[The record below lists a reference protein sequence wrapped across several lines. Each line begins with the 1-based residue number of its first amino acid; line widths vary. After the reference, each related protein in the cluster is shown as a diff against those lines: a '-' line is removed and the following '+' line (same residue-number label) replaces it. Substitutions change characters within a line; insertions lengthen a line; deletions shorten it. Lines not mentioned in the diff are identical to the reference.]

1 MSGGGDVFS
10 TLGWGL
16 RRYFWVVIVTVIGI
30 GVLVP
35 WLQSRNADYYE
46 AHAQIGPS
54 QELKSPNADPLPKL
68 GDDIFNNGAVADKV
82 RDYLNLP
89 PTASVVP
96 ERVQLM
102 TARDNMMFEVIGR
115 DRDPEVAATLANLA
129 AAELT
134 VELSSESVSEFN
146 VSRSAEAP
154 ASPVPTL
161 GGGYLTVIV
170 GLLAGAIA
178 GIGVVALIL
187 IIRRPVMDAPDAEDA
202 TGAPVVGRIRLARPG
217 GPLDE
222 RDVVGIALLCR
233 RLLSVSPEVV
243 LLASPHRRQSELR
256 QVTTAMRGFFDTV
269 RQPSTGANSPNQ
281 ESSRLSSREESREP
295 MIPELVLLDRPS
307 LAQWTRPPNDAAFTL
322 LVVPEGIGMR
332 TLRQAADAYFT
343 WGPSGLVIV
352 SKHRRQLFRWRHT
365 RSTTTEEVDT
375 EPATAT
381 GGRQQDEVS
390 VAEGAP

>member
-1 MSGGGDVFS
+1 MSAGGDVFS

-16 RRYFWVVIVTVIGI
+16 RRYFWVVIVTVVGI

-35 WLQSRNADYYE
+35 WLQSRNTDFYE
-46 AHAQIGPS
+46 AHAQIGPT
-54 QELKSPNADPLPKL
+54 QELKLPNVDPLPKL
-68 GDDIFNNGAVADKV
+68 GDDVFNNGAVADTV

-96 ERVQLM
+96 ERVQLV
-102 TARDNMMFEVIGR
+102 TAQDNIIFEVIGR
-115 DRDPEVAATLANLA
+115 DRDAEVAATLANLA

-134 VELSSESVSEFN
+134 VELGNYSESVGEFT
-146 VSRSAEAP
+146 VLRSAEAP

-161 GGGYLTVIV
+161 EGGYLTIIV

-187 IIRRPVMDAPDAEDA
+187 VIRRPVVDAPAAEDA
-202 TGAPVVGRIRLARPG
+202 TGAPVLGRIRLPRSG

-243 LLASPHRRQSELR
+243 LLASPNRRHSELR
-256 QVTTAMRGFFDTV
+256 QVTAAMGGFFDTV
-269 RQPSTGANSPNQ
+269 RQPSTGANSPDQ
-281 ESSRLSSREESREP
+281 DSTRDESRES
-295 MIPELVLLDRPS
+295 MTPELVLLDGPS
-307 LAQWTRPPNDAAFTL
+307 LAQWARRPNEAALTL
-322 LVVPEGIGMR
+322 LVMPEGIGMR

-343 WGPSGLVIV
+343 GGPSGLVIV
-352 SKHRRQLFRWRHT
+352 SKHRRQLFRRRRM
-365 RSTTTEEVDT
+365 RSATSPEVGT
-375 EPATAT
+375 EPAT
-381 GGRQQDEVS
+381 
-390 VAEGAP
+390 

>member
-16 RRYFWVVIVTVIGI
+16 RRYFWVVIVTVVGI

-35 WLQSRNADYYE
+35 WLQSRNADFYE
-46 AHAQIGPS
+46 AHAQIGPT
-54 QELKSPNADPLPKL
+54 QELKPPNVDPLPKL

-96 ERVQLM
+96 ERVQLV
-102 TARDNMMFEVIGR
+102 TAQDNIIFEVIGR

-134 VELSSESVSEFN
+134 VELSNYSESVGEFS
-146 VSRSAEAP
+146 VLRSAEAP
-154 ASPVPTL
+154 ANPVPTL
-161 GGGYLTVIV
+161 EGGYLTLIV

-187 IIRRPVMDAPDAEDA
+187 VIRRPVVDAPDAEDA
-202 TGAPVVGRIRLARPG
+202 TGAPVLGRIRLARPG

-222 RDVVGIALLCR
+222 RDVVSIALLCR
-233 RLLSVSPEVV
+233 RLLSVSPEVI
-243 LLASPHRRQSELR
+243 LLASPHRRHSELR
-256 QVTTAMRGFFDTV
+256 QVTAAMRGFFDTV
-269 RQPSTGANSPNQ
+269 RQPSTGANLPDQDSV
-281 ESSRLSSREESREP
+281 REESRESMTP
-295 MIPELVLLDRPS
+295 QLVLLDGPS
-307 LAQWTRPPNDAAFTL
+307 LAQWTRRPNDAAFTL
-322 LVVPEGIGMR
+322 LVMPEGIGMK

-352 SKHRRQLFRWRHT
+352 SKHRRQLFRGRRM
-365 RSTTTEEVDT
+365 RSATTADVDT
-375 EPATAT
+375 EPATST
-381 GGRQQDEVS
+381 GERRQDQVS